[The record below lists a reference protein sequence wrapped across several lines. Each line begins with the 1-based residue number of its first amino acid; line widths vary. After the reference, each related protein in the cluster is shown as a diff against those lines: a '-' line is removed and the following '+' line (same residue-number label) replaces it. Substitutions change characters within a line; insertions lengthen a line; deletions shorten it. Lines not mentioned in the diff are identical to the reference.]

1 MDEEE
6 ELENML
12 IGQNQRRTN
21 TRPEEIQQ
29 SRSFASTLGDLSKD
43 VSFEQPVVKE
53 LIDAKGKTGR
63 IVGSRPVQAISNVAN
78 KLNPNLIKNA
88 GTAARLSRLAS
99 VANPVSG
106 FATLADVVTSGV
118 REDGKGLYEL
128 FGEQLGSDIGKSQLQ
143 AQGFRTDDGF
153 GSNNK
158 MRTLDLMNKRREEEG
173 LPALSASESVS
184 FLNSLTPSED
194 DKVDNLQKALQSVPD
209 TPQVVP
215 GTLPTAEEAGQR
227 LIDAAKEF
235 YPGAFPAE
243 APAAPAVPAAPA
255 LPDPART
262 GLTTEQMQGLS
273 PDALQAIRTPSIPE
287 SVTSAEVPAGL
298 GPMQFI
304 DRETGAPLDPEVVK
318 RVQDAGMERFLAQGA
333 FPAPEAPASLPPMGE
348 AETRARLQQRFG
360 APTISQLQSVAQPQ
374 ETERDARVQ
383 DRDRRPGES
392 QTQRDTRLANEK
404 VTRSVSAQG
413 RRFTDSELRRAF
425 GDDGYQEA
433 RIKDANGI
441 NPFTNKTYAD
451 EKLERENLIA
461 DTEARK
467 RTGTDTSDS
476 PTQVIEDA
484 RAQAEAMAELYGL
497 TPGTPEYDEYVR
509 SAVAQKVGLPEYFKP
524 KTYTEEEAN
533 AAHKAGQL
541 AIGQSYTT
549 PNGETR
555 IYTGPDET
563 EEESKPTG
571 RRSSRLNKQIEEDRR
586 EQAQKELKE
595 KQQEES
601 KRDLRREGRN

>member
-29 SRSFASTLGDLSKD
+29 GRSFASALGDLSTT
-43 VSFEQPVVKE
+43 VSFDQPIAKE

-63 IVGSRPVQAISNVAN
+63 IMGSRPVQAISDVAN

-88 GTAARLSRLAS
+88 GTAAKLSRFAS

-106 FATLADVVTSGV
+106 FATLADAVTSGV

-128 FGEQLGSDIGKSQLQ
+128 FGEELGSDIGKSQLR
-143 AQGFRTDDGF
+143 AGGFITGDGF

-173 LPALSASESVS
+173 LPSLSASESVS

-194 DKVDNLQKALQSVPD
+194 DKVDNLQSALKSVPD

-215 GTLPTAEEAGQR
+215 GTLPTAEESGQR
-227 LIDAAKEF
+227 LIDAAKEL
-235 YPGAFPAE
+235 YPGAFPA
-243 APAAPAVPAAPA
+243 APAAPVAPAAPA
-255 LPDPART
+255 LPNPART
-262 GLTTEQMQGLS
+262 GLTIEQMQGLS

-298 GPMQFI
+298 GPLRPV
-304 DRETGAPLDPEVVK
+304 DPRTGEFLSPEVIA
-318 RVQDAGMERFLAQGA
+318 AGERAGLT
-333 FPAPEAPASLPPMGE
+333 FPSQVALPQEQAPIAPMSE
-348 AETRARLQQRFG
+348 AETKARLQSRFG
-360 APTISQLQSVAQPQ
+360 APTISQIQALPEGQGRGAAVDAQGRMRSTDRG
-374 ETERDARVQ
+374 EFDDAAAEREAKLQ

-392 QTQRDTRLANEK
+392 QTERDTRLANEK

-425 GDDGYQEA
+425 GDGYQEA

-441 NPFTNKTYAD
+441 NPFTDVSY
-451 EKLERENLIA
+451 EKERLDRENLIA
-461 DTEARK
+461 DTEYRR
-467 RTGTDTSDS
+467 RTGFDTPDS
-476 PTQVIEDA
+476 PAKVIEDA
-484 RAQAEAMAELYGL
+484 RAQAEAMAEASGL
-497 TPGTPEYDEYVR
+497 SPDDPDYEDFILDSMETITGIPRYR
-509 SAVAQKVGLPEYFKP
+509 KP
-524 KTYTEEEAN
+524 IPRLTDAEAN
-533 AAHKAGQL
+533 ALYEKGEIDIGYEYINEKGERGKYEPEEKAV
-541 AIGQSYTT
+541 
-549 PNGETR
+549 
-555 IYTGPDET
+555 
-563 EEESKPTG
+563 ESEGKKDP
-571 RRSSRLNKQIEEDRR
+571 RSRAAEARKNR
-586 EQAQKELKE
+586 
-595 KQQEES
+595 
-601 KRDLRREGRN
+601 

>member
-1 MDEEE
+1 MISDDRGE
-6 ELENML
+6 
-12 IGQNQRRTN
+12 
-21 TRPEEIQQ
+21 
-29 SRSFASTLGDLSKD
+29 
-43 VSFEQPVVKE
+43 FE
-53 LIDAKGKTGR
+53 
-63 IVGSRPVQAISNVAN
+63 
-78 KLNPNLIKNA
+78 
-88 GTAARLSRLAS
+88 LAS
-99 VANPVSG
+99 Y
-106 FATLADVVTSGV
+106 D
-118 REDGKGLYEL
+118 
-128 FGEQLGSDIGKSQLQ
+128 
-143 AQGFRTDDGF
+143 
-153 GSNNK
+153 
-158 MRTLDLMNKRREEEG
+158 
-173 LPALSASESVS
+173 
-184 FLNSLTPSED
+184 
-194 DKVDNLQKALQSVPD
+194 
-209 TPQVVP
+209 
-215 GTLPTAEEAGQR
+215 
-227 LIDAAKEF
+227 
-235 YPGAFPAE
+235 
-243 APAAPAVPAAPA
+243 
-255 LPDPART
+255 
-262 GLTTEQMQGLS
+262 
-273 PDALQAIRTPSIPE
+273 
-287 SVTSAEVPAGL
+287 
-298 GPMQFI
+298 
-304 DRETGAPLDPEVVK
+304 
-318 RVQDAGMERFLAQGA
+318 
-333 FPAPEAPASLPPMGE
+333 
-348 AETRARLQQRFG
+348 
-360 APTISQLQSVAQPQ
+360 
-374 ETERDARVQ
+374 RDARAQ

-392 QTQRDTRLANEK
+392 QTERDTRLANEK

-425 GDDGYQEA
+425 GDGYQEA

-441 NPFTNKTYAD
+441 NPFTNKTYED

-461 DTEARK
+461 DTEARN

-571 RRSSRLNKQIEEDRR
+571 KRSSRLNKQIEEDKR
-586 EQAQKELKE
+586 EQEQKELKE